1 LPTVQLDNEKRLE
14 QWIADDV
21 SLIGLEVLII
31 GRQVFT
37 ESGGFI
43 DLLAIDR
50 KGDLVLIELKRGKTP
65 RDVVAQTL
73 DYASWVS
80 GLLHQ
85 QISEIGEQYLK
96 KPLPEAFY
104 ERFRISMPEDVNND
118 HRMVIVA
125 SQLDDSSE
133 RIVRYLATNHS
144 LNINVVFFTCFR
156 QGKKEIVGRAWLLD
170 PEEVEMRSEAQ
181 RSAPRT
187 KKEGL
192 RKPQARILEA
202 LAKLGPG
209 KALDRQTLAENAGC
223 DPAWMNSWLGAVDP
237 EIRAKND
244 TQNGWISLWSLGF
257 VKMREAAEGE
267 NKDGTPHKIRVY
279 EITESGRIAL
289 DKYREIHSA
298 K

>member
-1 LPTVQLDNEKRLE
+1 
-14 QWIADDV
+14 
-21 SLIGLEVLII
+21 VLII